1 MVQVRQIHYY
11 ERPGPGNTEDVIAAA
26 ACRGQE
32 LGIRQVVVATSHGR
46 SALLARGRFRPS
58 VRVIAVT
65 HSASYWR
72 EGWTPASE
80 ERARMLAA
88 GLEIVTTTHA
98 LANDVSEAMGGGGLA
113 PNRIACDMLCCFSD
127 GMKVA
132 VEVSVMAAEA
142 GALEMSDDAIAIG
155 GTGGG
160 ADTAIVVRP
169 AFARDFT
176 RLKIREVIG
185 MPR

>member
-1 MVQVRQIHYY
+1 MVQVGEIHYY
-11 ERPGPGNTEDVIAAA
+11 ERPGPRNTDDVINAAA
-26 ACRGQE
+26 RRARH

-46 SALLARGRFRPS
+46 SALTARAAFDPE

-65 HSASYWR
+65 HSASYYR
-72 EGWTPASE
+72 EGWTPTEE
-80 ERARMLAA
+80 ERRRMLDA

-113 PNRIACDMLCCFSD
+113 PNRIACDMLCCFSQ

-142 GALEMSDDAIAIG
+142 GRLDMGSDAIAIG
-155 GTGGG
+155 GTGAG

-169 AFARDFT
+169 AYAREFA